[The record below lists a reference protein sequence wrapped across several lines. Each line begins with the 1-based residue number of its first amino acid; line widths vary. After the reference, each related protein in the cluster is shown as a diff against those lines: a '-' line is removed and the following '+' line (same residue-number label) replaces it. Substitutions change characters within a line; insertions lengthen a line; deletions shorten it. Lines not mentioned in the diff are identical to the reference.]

1 MRTRPNIWYQLAYWP
16 VRGVYGLLTAP
27 RYRGGEHLRAP
38 GGVIVASNHVS
49 HSDPFVLAL
58 FVHRYGRPARFLAKA
73 ELFRVPVVGRILRGA
88 CQIPVYRNTDDAAL
102 ALRDA
107 VAALRAGHGVM
118 IYPEGTIT
126 EDPQLWPMLAR
137 TGVARLA
144 LESGAP
150 VVPVAQWGPQRIG
163 ERWRR
168 RRLPLRVRVDVV
180 AGPPIDLSSYAS
192 DSPTG
197 EDLRA
202 ATDEVMAAIRSLLAD
217 LRGEPAPAQ
226 TYVPGRRHL
235 HAVRDD
241 DRQSA

>member
-16 VRGVYGLLTAP
+16 VRTVFGVLTSP
-27 RYRGGEHLRAP
+27 RYRGGEHLTVP

-49 HSDPFVLAL
+49 HADPFVLAV

-88 CQIPVYRNTDDAAL
+88 CQIPVYRDTDDASS

-107 VAALRAGHGVM
+107 VSALQAGHAVM

-126 EDPQLWPMLAR
+126 KDPDLWPMAAR

-163 ERWRR
+163 ERLRR
-168 RRLPLRVRVDVV
+168 RRPPLRVRVDVV
-180 AGPPIDLSSYAS
+180 AGPPIDLSRYAQGE
-192 DSPTG
+192 PTSA
-197 EDLRA
+197 ELQA
-202 ATDEVMAAIRSLLAD
+202 ATAEVMTAIRAQVSE
-217 LRGEPAPAQ
+217 LRGQRAPERIHD
-226 TYVPGRRHL
+226 PGRRHL
-235 HAVRDD
+235 HAVRGD
-241 DRQSA
+241 DRRSA